1 MKAYV
6 EVNGSGV
13 RASLT
18 VSSTIASFWWKSPQV
33 EASMEACMKA
43 SDWKSVVFSCHVL
56 PWTCQTH
63 PRKLLRRLSWKSTE
77 VGSTEASTCRKLP
90 RKLVHGTFHVPG
102 ESTEAA
108 STEACM
114 EKASTE
120 TSKVIFC
127 RGLWIPV
134 KGMGVLQNFEKFRLR
149 VLKSQKFRALWHGRT
164 ELTEVPVGY
173 KKCCT
178 RTPRNVARGVQDSN
192 MFQVGV

>member
-1 MKAYV
+1 MYESV
-6 EVNGSGV
+6 GLEECCFQLS
-13 RASLT
+13 RASLD
-18 VSSTIASFWWKSPQV
+18 VSNA
-33 EASMEACMKA
+33 
-43 SDWKSVVFSCHVL
+43 
-56 PWTCQTH
+56 
-63 PRKLLRRLSWKSTE
+63 
-77 VGSTEASTCRKLP
+77 STEAFTEAFVEVHGSRFHGSFDVPKASTEACPRHLP
-90 RKLVHGTFHVPG
+90 RAGRIHGTFHVPG

>member
-102 ESTEAA
+102 ESTAP
-108 STEACM
+108 ST
-114 EKASTE
+114 
-120 TSKVIFC
+120 C
-127 RGLWIPV
+127 RENPRKLLPRKLAWKKLPRKLPRLYSV
-134 KGMGVLQNFEKFRLR
+134 GVCGFRLR
-149 VLKSQKFRALWHGRT
+149 VWESYRT
-164 ELTEVPVGY
+164 SRSFGY
-173 KKCCT
+173 
-178 RTPRNVARGVQDSN
+178 VY
-192 MFQVGV
+192 